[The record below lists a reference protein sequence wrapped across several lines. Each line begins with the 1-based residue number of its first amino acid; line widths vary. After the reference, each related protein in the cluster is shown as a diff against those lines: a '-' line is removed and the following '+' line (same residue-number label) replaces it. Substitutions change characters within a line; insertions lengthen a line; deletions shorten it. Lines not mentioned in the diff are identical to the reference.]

1 MTSAASSS
9 LKDGDIMK
17 NTLLARA
24 LLGLSA
30 CLAALVSGG
39 ASAQTLVGGPV
50 KVVVGFAAGGSND
63 IVARVV
69 SKKAGEILGETL
81 VVVNQPG
88 ASGAIAAEAV
98 ARAKPDGQTLLLAS
112 PSVLTIAPHVKPD
125 LRYHPQRDF
134 VGIGTVAMNAQVM
147 AVNAS
152 VKAQNM
158 QEFLSLTKSKDLTM
172 ASAGNGALSHLT
184 IELLR
189 LSGGGKLTH
198 IPFKGG
204 APATNDVVAGHVDG
218 IIMDLPPLKS
228 FIASGRLRALAVTS
242 RTRSTFL
249 PDVPTAIE
257 SGMRD
262 VEAVNWFAV
271 LAPKG
276 TPGQT
281 ADLLHDAFTKAAKD
295 PAVIK
300 QLADAGIEP
309 MTQASR
315 ADFDTFLQSELV
327 RWGKVVE
334 TAKIVVKD

>member
-1 MTSAASSS
+1 
-9 LKDGDIMK
+9 MK

-24 LLGLSA
+24 LLGLST
-30 CLAALVSGG
+30 CLMALVCGG
-39 ASAQTLVGGPV
+39 ASAQTPIGGPV

-69 SKKAGEILGETL
+69 SKKAGEILGEIL

-98 ARAKPDGQTLLLAS
+98 AKAKPDGQTLLLAS
-112 PSVLTIAPHVKPD
+112 PTVLAIAPHVMPD

-134 VGIGTVAMNAQVM
+134 VGIGTVAMNVQVL
-147 AVNAS
+147 AINPS
-152 VKAQNM
+152 VKAKNM
-158 QEFLSLTKSKDLTM
+158 QEFLSLTRSNDLSM

-189 LSGGGKLTH
+189 SSGGGKVTH

-276 TPGQT
+276 TPGKT
-281 ADLLHDAFTKAAKD
+281 ADLIHDAFSKAVKD

-315 ADFDTFLQSELV
+315 ADFDAFLQEELV
-327 RWGKVVE
+327 RWGKVAA
-334 TAKIVVKD
+334 TAKIVVKN